1 MPIFGGVT
9 LVILLYVF
17 FGLVIT
23 WFRSIIDW
31 IVKSW

>member
-9 LVILLYVF
+9 LVIIVYVF
-17 FGLVIT
+17 FSLMIT
-23 WFRSIIDW
+23 FFRSIVDW